1 MCSYFSSKSV
11 LSDKNSARCV
21 LALAIRSK
29 FDGLVT
35 DPKVPPKGMKRNFAI
50 MNEKAVAI
58 SGWYLQCLK
67 APLTSLSKSN
77 ISECGWNILEF

>member
-21 LALAIRSK
+21 LALAIGTK

-35 DPKVPPKGMKRNFAI
+35 APNVPPNGMNRNFDI

-67 APLTSLSKSN
+67 APLTSSSKSN
-77 ISECGWNILEF
+77 ISELGWDILVF